1 MTELK
6 PCSKCGLPEA
16 EHSYNGACYGVCGQF
31 TPRTDGDDGELVKD
45 LEEWAESLR
54 MAFKAGDLGTD
65 EPATRMDQAAARIT
79 ALSAEVE
86 RLRTVLQEKE

>member
-1 MTELK
+1 
-6 PCSKCGLPEA
+6 
-16 EHSYNGACYGVCGQF
+16 
-31 TPRTDGDDGELVKD
+31 LVKD